1 VANMCATHENL
12 RPATFAEHA
21 LFPVRAGKAPTGAVV
36 ATDAVSVDAFYD
48 NGITLHGSPRRRRQD
63 GDAHRS
69 LATAVEPAWR
79 RRRARATV
87 NSYRHGASTRSE
99 TLREKVLRDLA
110 SRAAT
115 DAEFLKQARRDLKG
129 TLAGFGYEL
138 TLKELHLVEDLRRR
152 TAGMSDEQLART
164 LASGLRGRTG
174 TPPARPAA
182 PSWRGSGPGR
192 PARPGG

>member
-1 VANMCATHENL
+1 M
-12 RPATFAEHA
+12 
-21 LFPVRAGKAPTGAVV
+21 
-36 ATDAVSVDAFYD
+36 
-48 NGITLHGSPRRRRQD
+48 
-63 GDAHRS
+63 
-69 LATAVEPAWR
+69 
-79 RRRARATV
+79 RARATV
-87 NSYRHGASTRSE
+87 NSHRHGASTQDE

-115 DAEFLKQARRDLKG
+115 DAGFLKQARRDLEG

-138 TLKELHLVEDLRRR
+138 TLEELRLVEDLRRR
-152 TAGMSDEQLART
+152 TSAMSDEELARV